1 MVEGVGSR
9 GVPVSKRRKG
19 RGFLAAAILALQF
32 GMLVFAPIADAR
44 EPRNG
49 PIHFEAPGTRHPAHN
64 YDDCA
69 ICIAMHL
76 VALPGESAHV
86 PNVRESQTDTTIC
99 YLPDYCSQSGLTVYP
114 ARAPPQPLQSL

>member
-1 MVEGVGSR
+1 
-9 GVPVSKRRKG
+9 
-19 RGFLAAAILALQF
+19 
-32 GMLVFAPIADAR
+32 MLIFAPIADAR

-76 VALPGESAHV
+76 VALPGTSANV
-86 PNVRESQTDTTIC
+86 PSGRESQAETLVPIVTG
-99 YLPDYCSQSGLTVYP
+99 YRSQSRLTVHP
-114 ARAPPQPLQSL
+114 ARAPPQLF